1 MVVCL
6 ESVQSKIKRGC
17 GVWVLAA
24 VWGTLYQLVI
34 TPIRWADDTAGRM
47 AKDVEWRMEQEAEA
61 GSMCQ
66 IPMRRLRETG
76 EDAWP
81 LYQVAVGL
89 FRGEVPR
96 AAPRGLEADKSNG
109 E

>member
-61 GSMCQ
+61 GFMCQ

-81 LYQVAVGL
+81 LYQGDCKMIFL
-89 FRGEVPR
+89 R
-96 AAPRGLEADKSNG
+96 KNKI
-109 E
+109 